1 MPSQLVGASV
11 WEEELY
17 EHLTSHEEN
26 ERGLLMEYQKAA
38 QTSDSPAFAYL
49 VSLIAQDEIRHHRMF
64 ADLADALKAD
74 AELRPEQPKIPRLD
88 GWGPD
93 PAHIAKLSER
103 LIEQEREDLKLLHK
117 LRKELDDVTDT
128 TLWALL
134 VRLMEA
140 DTSKHIEILE
150 FARRH
155 ASRAA
160 R

>member
-26 ERGLLMEYQKAA
+26 ERGLLMQYQQAA
-38 QTSDSPAFAYL
+38 QTSQSPAFAYL
-49 VSLIAQDEIRHHRMF
+49 VSLIAEDEIRHHRLF

-93 PAHIAKLSER
+93 PAQIAQLSER
-103 LIEQEREDLKLLHK
+103 LIEQERQDLKLLHH

-155 ASRAA
+155 ASRASH
-160 R
+160 

>member
-1 MPSQLVGASV
+1 MSSQLAGASV
-11 WEEELY
+11 WEEALY
-17 EHLTSHEEN
+17 EHLTSHEQN
-26 ERGLLMEYQKAA
+26 ERGLLMEYQQAA
-38 QTSDSPAFAYL
+38 QTSKSPAFAYL
-49 VSLIAQDEIRHHRMF
+49 VSLIAEDEIRHHRLF
-64 ADLADALKAD
+64 ADLAEALKAD
-74 AELRPEQPKIPRLD
+74 AELSPEQPKIPRLD

-93 PAHIAKLSER
+93 PEGIARLSER
-103 LIEQEREDLKLLHK
+103 LIEHEREDLKLLHK

-155 ASRAA
+155 AKRASH
-160 R
+160 

>member
-26 ERGLLMEYQKAA
+26 ERGLLIEYQKAA